1 LVNMTGKK
9 PEIIYSEP
17 VREIMGSPP
26 RTILRWGTTI
36 IFAVFILFLL
46 FAWFIKYPDL
56 IPSPVEITTENPPV
70 TLVSKVSGIIKH
82 LYIKDKENV
91 QQNQVLAV
99 METAASIEEISV
111 LRNFTDTINNADSL
125 KINNIPDL
133 SGLGEL
139 QNYYSLFRTSIT
151 GLDNFRKNDLY
162 GNKIRTVRQ
171 ELAGL
176 RIYCNQLK
184 ENERLLSENLQLEI
198 NRFRRDSTLN
208 AQNTLAQAEYEK
220 SRQGL
225 NKQKIDLQLV
235 RLEISAKEIE
245 LNNKEQLINE
255 YSIMSTDELDKL
267 VSAVDESLSNLKAQ
281 VKIWENTYLLISPID
296 GTATFTKFWSEN
308 QSVNKDERVL
318 TIVPANPGNYIGRI
332 FLKMQKSG
340 KVTGDE
346 MVNIKLSSFPYLE
359 FGIVRGK
366 VKSKSLV
373 PSGDAYVIEIELP
386 NGLKTLYGR
395 TLDFTQNMQGTA
407 EIITDDKS
415 LLEKMIYPFQ
425 YLLSKNKR

>member
-1 LVNMTGKK
+1 MTGKK

-308 QSVNKDERVL
+308 QSVNKDEPVL
-318 TIVPANPGNYIGRI
+318 TIVPANPGNYIGRV

-346 MVNIKLSSFPYLE
+346 MVNIKLSSFTPYL
-359 FGIVRGK
+359 G
-366 VKSKSLV
+366 
-373 PSGDAYVIEIELP
+373 
-386 NGLKTLYGR
+386 
-395 TLDFTQNMQGTA
+395 
-407 EIITDDKS
+407 
-415 LLEKMIYPFQ
+415 
-425 YLLSKNKR
+425 

>member
-1 LVNMTGKK
+1 
-9 PEIIYSEP
+9 
-17 VREIMGSPP
+17 
-26 RTILRWGTTI
+26 
-36 IFAVFILFLL
+36 
-46 FAWFIKYPDL
+46 
-56 IPSPVEITTENPPV
+56 
-70 TLVSKVSGIIKH
+70 
-82 LYIKDKENV
+82 
-91 QQNQVLAV
+91 VLAV

-267 VSAVDESLSNLKAQ
+267 VSSVDESLSNLKAQ

-308 QSVNKDERVL
+308 QSVNKDEPVL
-318 TIVPANPGNYIGRI
+318 TIVPANPGNYIGRV